1 MQLTADQELR
11 RELLLFS
18 LSKHSDLEAAIKIA
32 AEMEQ
37 FVLRGSG
44 ADGCAGPRPAEV
56 MVNAAQSGE
65 GFLPDGPTV
74 PRDLLYHK
82 MNGLT
87 APPPDPHGSP
97 PPPEQRPDSR
107 HHPGVTPQRPCA
119 HENAARSATHGE

>member
-44 ADGCAGPRPAEV
+44 ADGCAGARPAEV

-65 GFLPDGPTV
+65 GFLPGGPAV
-74 PRDLLYHK
+74 PHDLLYH
-82 MNGLT
+82 
-87 APPPDPHGSP
+87 
-97 PPPEQRPDSR
+97 
-107 HHPGVTPQRPCA
+107 
-119 HENAARSATHGE
+119 RSDEHTSELQSLMRISYAVFCL

>member
-44 ADGCAGPRPAEV
+44 ADGCAGARPAEV

-65 GFLPDGPTV
+65 GFLPGGPAV
-74 PRDLLYHK
+74 PHRSEARRGGK
-82 MNGLT
+82 ECVGT
-87 APPPDPHGSP
+87 CRSRGSP
-97 PPPEQRPDSR
+97 DK
-107 HHPGVTPQRPCA
+107 
-119 HENAARSATHGE
+119 

>member
-44 ADGCAGPRPAEV
+44 ADGCAGARPAEV

-65 GFLPDGPTV
+65 GFLPDGQAV

-82 MNGLT
+82 MN
-87 APPPDPHGSP
+87 
-97 PPPEQRPDSR
+97 
-107 HHPGVTPQRPCA
+107 
-119 HENAARSATHGE
+119 RSEEHTSELQSLMRISYAVFSLKK